1 MAEVSRKSLVLA
13 RAMRAGETL
22 MASDLHLMRP
32 GNGIPASFIPQLEGR
47 RVKVDLNI
55 LHQLCWNDLEA

>member
-1 MAEVSRKSLVLA
+1 
-13 RAMRAGETL
+13 